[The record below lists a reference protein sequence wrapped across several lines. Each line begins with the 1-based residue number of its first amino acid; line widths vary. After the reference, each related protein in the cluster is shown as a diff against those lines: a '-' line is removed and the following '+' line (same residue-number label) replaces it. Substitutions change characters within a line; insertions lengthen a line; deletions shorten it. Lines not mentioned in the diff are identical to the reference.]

1 MGPVRAGHSHGAQGV
16 GCEVHGSHAG
26 AVAPS
31 WRSDRSVSGTR
42 GNDSGPRRF
51 EPVADALRGYLE
63 RTGLDESLQRLGA
76 LDEWADAVGPRVARV
91 TRAVEVRGDTLV
103 VEVLSS
109 AWNNELTMMKG
120 LILERLNT
128 VCTGPPIGG
137 IRFRLA
143 ETAETVGKARKV
155 FRANA

>member
-1 MGPVRAGHSHGAQGV
+1 M
-16 GCEVHGSHAG
+16 
-26 AVAPS
+26 
-31 WRSDRSVSGTR
+31 SGRKAT
-42 GNDSGPRRF
+42 DSGPRRF

-76 LDEWADAVGPRVARV
+76 LDEWAGAVGPRVARV

-120 LILERLNT
+120 LILERLNS

-143 ETAETVGKARKV
+143 ETAENVGRARKV
-155 FRANA
+155 LGAKA